1 MKYSMVIVD
10 DEFYSRN
17 GIANL
22 IAWKDYGIEIIGYA
36 DSGQMGI
43 EVIGKLKPDIVL
55 SDVKMKG
62 MTGLEMVEALQQQG
76 CGSKFIIVSGY
87 KKFEYA
93 QQAIRAGV
101 VAYLLKPVTKE
112 ELAPV
117 VEKLVAQIQQEQDDT
132 GMRTMEQDD
141 EKARLFFETRDYQFD
156 APHSMVVLKCETAN
170 ALSEKIKYIYVLKN
184 RFKEQIITFFR
195 EEYLLVVFPSASLA
209 LRTELLAELGRI
221 SGVDTAV
228 GISNP
233 GCGFAEIYRQAL
245 CALHYNIYLDVHTQ
259 MVYGDI
265 EATLVPGKWEDF
277 IKQET
282 DCFLRSVEVC
292 DLKEMERTLEAVFAK
307 MARQKLL
314 PAEVE
319 RWFKTVLK
327 AVQDWAQSTNIP
339 FSDFVHTSAQ
349 RLFFEKPLHELNL
362 ERAKKTFLEI
372 LESLYTVFKK
382 CCDMNGNRS
391 IKAIKAYIDQ
401 HYMEDI
407 SLKDLEKIFYTDLSY
422 LSRLFKKETG
432 MNYVKYLT
440 EKRIEKAKELL
451 ANRSLTFYQIANMLG
466 YSDPKY
472 FSQLFKKV
480 VGMTLSEYRDKYYL
494 NEE

>member
-36 DSGQMGI
+36 DSGPAGI
-43 EVIGKLKPDIVL
+43 EIINRLKPDIVL
-55 SDVKMKG
+55 SDIKMKG
-62 MTGLEMVEALQQQG
+62 MTGLDMMEQLQQNG

-112 ELAPV
+112 ELVPV

-132 GMRTMEQDD
+132 GLKTMEQDD
-141 EKARLFFETRDYQFD
+141 EKARLFFETRDYSFP
-156 APHSMVVLKCETAN
+156 APHFMVILKCETAN
-170 ALSEKIKYIYVLKN
+170 ALSEKIKYIYILKN
-184 RFKEQIITFFR
+184 RFKEQIVSFFR
-195 EEYLLVVFPSASLA
+195 EEYLLVVVPETSLA
-209 LRTELLAELGRI
+209 LRAERLSEIQRI
-221 SGVDTAV
+221 AGTDAAI
-228 GISNP
+228 GISTP
-233 GCGFAEIYRQAL
+233 GCKFEEIHRQAL
-245 CALHYNIYLDVHTQ
+245 CALHYNLYLEHHTQ
-259 MVYGDI
+259 VFYGEI
-265 EATLVPGKWEDF
+265 EAALFQGSYEALLKG
-277 IKQET
+277 ET
-282 DCFLRSVEVC
+282 DRLLRSIEVC
-292 DLKEMERTLEAVFAK
+292 DLKDMERTLDESFDK
-307 MARQKLL
+307 TIENKLL
-314 PAEVE
+314 PAELE
-319 RWFKTVLK
+319 RWLRTILA
-327 AVQDWAQSTNIP
+327 AVRDWAHSVNIP
-339 FSDFVHTSAQ
+339 FSDFVNTGAQ
-349 RLFFEKPLHELNL
+349 RLFFEKPLHELNIWKIKQML
-362 ERAKKTFLEI
+362 LEI
-372 LESLYTVFKK
+372 LTALNNAFSRRGN
-382 CCDMNGNRS
+382 MNGNRS

-451 ANRSLTFYQIANMLG
+451 ANRSLTFYQIANMIG

-472 FSQLFKKV
+472 FSQLFKKM
-480 VGMTLSEYRDKYYL
+480 VGMTLSEYRDKFY
-494 NEE
+494 